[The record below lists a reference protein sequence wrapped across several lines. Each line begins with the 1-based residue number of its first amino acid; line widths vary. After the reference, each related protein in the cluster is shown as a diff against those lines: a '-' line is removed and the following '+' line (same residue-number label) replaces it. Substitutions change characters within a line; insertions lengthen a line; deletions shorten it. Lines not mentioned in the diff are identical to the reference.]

1 VHVVTKI
8 LVVLA
13 TVLSILLAA
22 MSVAFT
28 ANADRV
34 RSENER
40 LRTMRDAQDSTITSS
55 KAADGAARDR
65 LEERIG
71 ELNDELARM
80 NREMIALQQDAARH
94 MADAESAKAEAV
106 AVQAKLDQLAST
118 VATQTELISNYRSEV
133 TTLRDN
139 ELRYSRREIELADR
153 ISELTGQLE
162 VAQETNR
169 ALQERLAEV
178 RSGGPEAGDRTA
190 SARPGAGSGP
200 VRAQITQLRRD
211 SGSGSVMASID
222 AGSNDRLRER
232 MELSI
237 VRGNEFIGKLTLE
250 RVDLNE
256 AVGRVDLLGNT
267 RTSVR
272 PGDIVVTSLR

>member
-190 SARPGAGSGP
+190 SARPAAGSGP

-211 SGSGSVMASID
+211 PGSGSVMAAID

-256 AVGRVDLLGNT
+256 AVGRVDLLGNN